1 VKLPTVDFTLLKWA
15 FSMSNGVIDWKE
27 FIKVQLFANIGILW
41 PGNERDCVR
50 LIHVSIPS
58 ALMSLNGC
66 ERQSEH
72 TDFDPLPEL
81 DNAFSVIAV
90 FGVHAMAFHIGDATF
105 ILYPGDYIMFANIEH
120 SGASFAAE
128 CVCDGSGSR
137 CAYPNFSLGCVSLG
151 VHSYFRINAKLPP
164 RIGHSAYKG
173 RNV

>member
-1 VKLPTVDFTLLKWA
+1 MNTRPREYQRSKKPQDDQRRWDTFL
-15 FSMSNGVIDWKE
+15 IDWKE
-27 FIKVQLFANIGILW
+27 FIKVQL
-41 PGNERDCVR
+41 
-50 LIHVSIPS
+50 HVSIQS

-66 ERQSEH
+66 EHESEH

-90 FGVHAMAFHIGDATF
+90 FGVHARAFHIGDETF

-128 CVCDGSGSR
+128 CVCDVSGSR

-164 RIGHSAYKG
+164 RIGHSTYKG